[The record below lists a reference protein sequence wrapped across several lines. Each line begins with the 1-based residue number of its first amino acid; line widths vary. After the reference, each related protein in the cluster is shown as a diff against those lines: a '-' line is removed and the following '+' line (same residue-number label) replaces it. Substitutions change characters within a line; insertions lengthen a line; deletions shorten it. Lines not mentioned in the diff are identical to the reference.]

1 MMQDDRTNGQAL
13 AGLFDINN
21 HMRDQFVA
29 DPAAP
34 MKQAAPSPEPA
45 QPQAP
50 MSVMDQMDQR
60 HGKFK
65 NRMGLLSHAFS
76 GGNASEYGDD
86 DLRLAHK
93 QQTLRGQ
100 LGDFDMDNMSMS
112 DVVALSQ
119 LSPEMG
125 KYAMEQYQFGRRV
138 DDIGRA
144 QGFMND
150 GVEDENDLWAQQT
163 FGRYGLT
170 PGGEQTSM
178 TETLARAKMTQD
190 EFDALPA
197 ESQRRVLYQYGTEDD
212 RKNAD
217 VVAGRKTLDQI
228 EAEAGAESIGKAAGD
243 LTAEAI
249 GFLPNAPK
257 IAQDQDFAM
266 QGVDDLIGM
275 FNRGEIETGKWT
287 QMMKDTFGIQ
297 TAADGKLGL
306 EATKN
311 LISQINSATFGALS
325 EREIETLEKTFANG
339 GFTEEAN
346 LEILND
352 VKKKLQLGKDQHGR
366 KTEESLRRIKAKA
379 PDEYEYFMQDDQ
391 NWIQYGDPA
400 KLPASESGASF
411 ADAWPMMQQDGL
423 SREEAIVQWRDDLK
437 AERDAKAE
445 ADKRAEQAKK
455 DAEMAIG
462 EMTDWASSWAGDR

>member
-1 MMQDDRTNGQAL
+1 MMQDDRTNAEAVG
-13 AGLFDINN
+13 GLFDINSA
-21 HMRDQFVA
+21 MRDEFTA
-29 DPAAP
+29 NPAAP
-34 MKQAAPSPEPA
+34 MQQAAPAPA
-45 QPQAP
+45 EPQAP
-50 MSVMDQMDQR
+50 MSVLEQMDER
-60 HGKFK
+60 HGTFK
-65 NRMGLLSHAFS
+65 NRLNLFSHLYS
-76 GGNASEYGDD
+76 GGKKEDFGDD

-93 QQTLRGQ
+93 QQALRGQ
-100 LGDFDMDNMSMS
+100 LDGFDMDNMSMS

-119 LSPEMG
+119 LNPEMG

-138 DDIGRA
+138 GDIGRA
-144 QGFMND
+144 KGFMND
-150 GVEDENDLWAQQT
+150 GVEDENDLWASET

-178 TETLARAKMTQD
+178 TETLGRANMTQA
-190 EFDALPA
+190 EFDALPT
-197 ESQRRVLYQYGTEDD
+197 ESQRRVLYQHGTDED
-212 RKNAD
+212 RKAAD
-217 VVAGRKTLDQI
+217 RVAGRQTLEQI

-266 QGVDDLIGM
+266 KGVDDLITM
-275 FNRGEIETGKWT
+275 FNAGEIETGKWT

-306 EATKN
+306 EATKS
-311 LISQINSATFGALS
+311 LIAQINSATFGALS

-339 GFTEEAN
+339 SFTEEAN
-346 LEILND
+346 LEILNG
-352 VKKKLQLGKDQHGR
+352 VKQKLQLGQDQHGR

-379 PDEYEYFMQDDQ
+379 PEEYEYFMQDDQ

-400 KLPASESGASF
+400 KLPASDSGASF

-462 EMTDWASSWAGDR
+462 EMTGWATSWAGDR